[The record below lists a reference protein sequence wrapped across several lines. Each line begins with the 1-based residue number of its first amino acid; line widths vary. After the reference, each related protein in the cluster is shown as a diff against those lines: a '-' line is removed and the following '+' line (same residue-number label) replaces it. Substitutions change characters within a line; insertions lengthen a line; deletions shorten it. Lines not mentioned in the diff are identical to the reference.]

1 MASHFAF
8 LKTPLAREIAVIVL
22 VKLALLMGI
31 HTLWF
36 ATPAPLMDERASVAR
51 HLLGA
56 PTVLPEKNPQ

>member
-8 LKTPLAREIAVIVL
+8 LKTPLAREIAVIL
-22 VKLALLMGI
+22 LIKLALLMGI

-36 ATPAPLMDERASVAR
+36 ATPAAPADDRATVAQ
-51 HLLGA
+51 HLLGT

>member
-8 LKTPLAREIAVIVL
+8 LKTPLAREIAVIL
-22 VKLALLMGI
+22 LIKLALLMGI
-31 HTLWF
+31 HALWF
-36 ATPAPLMDERASVAR
+36 TAPAVLMDERATVAQ